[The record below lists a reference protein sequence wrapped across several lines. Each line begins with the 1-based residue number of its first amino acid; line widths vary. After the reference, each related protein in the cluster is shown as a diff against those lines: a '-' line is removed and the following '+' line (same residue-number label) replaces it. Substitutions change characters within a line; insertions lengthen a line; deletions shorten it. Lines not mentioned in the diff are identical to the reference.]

1 MLLML
6 LLMIDNQRLDIV
18 MSHKIL
24 GLTIQNDLKWG
35 LHIDEIVGKASKRL
49 HIIRVL
55 RRAGV
60 PAQELV
66 HIYISFIRSILEYWY
81 TVWHTSLPQYLS
93 DVEKIQKR
101 AFRIICP
108 TLVYAEAMKQLGCSS
123 LYERREVICMKT
135 VGKIEQR
142 DTRLSRLLPLT
153 RESVH
158 GRDLRNSKNRTSFL
172 CRTNR
177 YKSSFF
183 PSLIDRLNSKR
194 TRSEI
199 S

>member
-1 MLLML
+1 MGIEPTIFGILAQCSANLHQHSNSENITAIMLLML

-66 HIYISFIRSILEYWY
+66 HIYISLIRSILEYWCP
-81 TVWHTSLPQYLS
+81 VWHTSLPQYLS
-93 DVEKIQKR
+93 DDVEKIKKR

-108 TLVYAEAMKQLGCSS
+108 ALVYAEAMKQLGCSS

-135 VGKIEQR
+135 VEKIEQR
-142 DTRLSRLLPLT
+142 DTPLSRLLP
-153 RESVH
+153 S
-158 GRDLRNSKNRTSFL
+158 
-172 CRTNR
+172 TNLVPR
-177 YKSSFF
+177 ICPFAG
-183 PSLIDRLNSKR
+183 
-194 TRSEI
+194 
-199 S
+199 